1 MRGVG
6 WRTDYTTAFLLFPS
20 IIFLIVRI
28 SPVSNISE
36 MLPAAVIEIQ
46 IPDEDQV
53 RNLLDDIKGV
63 GKTRPEHRPEG
74 IDPVLH
80 LTGNYYQNISWLS
93 K

>member
-1 MRGVG
+1 M
-6 WRTDYTTAFLLFPS
+6 
-20 IIFLIVRI
+20 

-63 GKTRPEHRPEG
+63 GKASGPEHRPEG

-80 LTGNYYQNISWLS
+80 LAGNHYQNISRLS